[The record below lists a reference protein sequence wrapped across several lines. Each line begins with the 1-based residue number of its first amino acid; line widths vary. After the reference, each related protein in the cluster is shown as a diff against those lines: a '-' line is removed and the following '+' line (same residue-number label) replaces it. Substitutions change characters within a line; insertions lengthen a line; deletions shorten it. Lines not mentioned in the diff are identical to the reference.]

1 MPRERSSSSSRS
13 ATSEPASGG
22 DTTPGA
28 STGAAP
34 AAPRGD
40 SGSSAAPESS
50 TSGSSSSSS
59 DPVPPPIDIE
69 AIPGAATIGTHGH
82 DVPARKAAKGRKPA
96 FDPELLDICEIT
108 IDDIAPIYHLGER
121 VFTAERW
128 PTLYRTWDEYE
139 VVQAYL
145 TDADTSLVAFYDDEL
160 VGFAL
165 GTMIEKPRNPWIY
178 GYLKWLA
185 VSPDHG
191 QLGIGAALV
200 KELRAT
206 FIENGARMLL
216 VDTDADNELA
226 LRFFRRIGFGQETQH
241 VYLSLNLTHERD
253 YKRVRARK
261 RRSGD

>member
-1 MPRERSSSSSRS
+1 MPTITEALPTMEYGPSPEAPGPALDWLKRAPLGHFIGGKFTR
-13 ATSEPASGG
+13 PASLFEVIN
-22 DTTPGA
+22 PA
-28 STGAAP
+28 TGAVLAQVSQGG
-34 AAPRGD
+34 ARDVDRAV
-40 SGSSAAPESS
+40 SA
-50 TSGSSSSSS
+50 
-59 DPVPPPIDIE
+59 
-69 AIPGAATIGTHGH
+69 
-82 DVPARKAAKGRKPA
+82 ARKAAKGRKPA